1 MGIAMKVNGIMISLM
16 ERGSMRDYH
25 PRGSI
30 RVHGSKA
37 FYKERGRLHIK
48 TDHNTMD
55 NFTPTS
61 VKAKVQ

>member
-1 MGIAMKVNGIMISLM
+1 MGIAMKVNGTMISLM
-16 ERGSMRDYH
+16 ERGFMREYH

-37 FYKERGRLHIK
+37 FYKERGKLHIK
-48 TDHNTMD
+48 TDHNTTD

-61 VKAKVQ
+61 VKAKAQ

>member
-1 MGIAMKVNGIMISLM
+1 MGIVMKVNGIMISLM
-16 ERGSMRDYH
+16 ERGFMRVYH

-37 FYKERGRLHIK
+37 FYKERGKLHIK

-61 VKAKVQ
+61 VKAKAQ